1 MQGCLVPWKT
11 WKIRGKK
18 YISPGKSGREI
29 RTDLLRGLPPRTN
42 EERLFF
48 KGFPRTATRKLVQL
62 FRRESH
68 FRAVQSNYEATDK
81 VFILFCYPSMNF
93 SRKNYKIQT
102 KVFWLKIEKKLGVPL
117 AFFSNFSP
125 KNFILIFWFLQLK
138 IIEGN

>member
-1 MQGCLVPWKT
+1 
-11 WKIRGKK
+11 
-18 YISPGKSGREI
+18 
-29 RTDLLRGLPPRTN
+29 
-42 EERLFF
+42 
-48 KGFPRTATRKLVQL
+48 
-62 FRRESH
+62 
-68 FRAVQSNYEATDK
+68 
-81 VFILFCYPSMNF
+81 MNF